1 MNNLEWHDLP
11 REETASKRLEPKDI
25 GDGVI
30 RENLGLGINLYHNAI
45 KNPQEII
52 DVLNQEL
59 DDSEK
64 FYKWSYALVN
74 EKENVSKSRLC
85 FDFKYSDQ
93 VYDQN
98 NPKSQKIQ
106 KEYEKVKYAV
116 KHVMS
121 DYNTLWNFTMTYYEA
136 YNFVKYGAGEYFK
149 THVDHGPFNCYTT
162 SLVVYL
168 NDDYEGGE
176 IEWNRFGIKVKPT
189 AGSIAVFPSNFI
201 YEHESHLITSGMK
214 YAVVIMS
221 DYNSLNHGAQ
231 SGQARNY

>member
-1 MNNLEWHDLP
+1 MMNLEWHDLP
-11 REETASKRLEPKDI
+11 REERANKRLENKDI
-25 GDGVI
+25 GYGVI
-30 RENLGLGINLYHNAI
+30 RENLALGINMYHNAI

-52 DVLNQEL
+52 NVLEKEL
-59 DDSEK
+59 DQSDP
-64 FYKWSYALVN
+64 FYRWNSALVN
-74 EKENVSKSRLC
+74 EQENVSKSRTC
-85 FDFKYSDQ
+85 FDFKYHDI
-93 VYDQN
+93 VYDPN

-106 KEYEKVKYAV
+106 NEYEKIKFAV
-116 KHVMS
+116 RHVMA
-121 DYNTLWNFTMTYYEA
+121 DYQTLWNFSMTYYEA

-176 IEWNRFGIKVKPT
+176 IEWNRFGLKIKPS

-201 YEHESHLITSGMK
+201 YEHESHLITSGIK

-221 DYNSLNHGAQ
+221 DYNNLNHGAQ
-231 SGQARNY
+231 HAESRNY